1 MACNYEFQ
9 LPTGKVLMAL
19 PAGVSQESDF
29 TLDAFI
35 KDLTVYMSNNPK
47 AKEEFEKLLTTVSEQ
62 QYLEAKELSSANRKA
77 VLEQMASHLQQIG
90 VPVTLCTSA
99 TMPRVGTERNASA
112 CVVNG
117 QIYINTSKASV
128 SDPMHEMMH
137 LVFGVMKVDDYAL
150 FKEVMQQMF
159 KLKEAQEIYNTQ
171 LSTSYEG
178 LMYYDKLEETF
189 VRLISDLLL
198 GKYDLLHNEEL
209 SLFIDSMSKT
219 LKPSIEKTFG
229 IQMTDGLLDFLQSPI
244 KHLTKRGSTLFIKK
258 NYRTLGYTEHKQKVI
273 ESNRITQYIRDLINN
288 GTIQENCE

>member
-19 PAGVSQESDF
+19 PAGVSQELDF
-29 TLDAFI
+29 TLDTFI

-47 AKEEFEKLLTTVSEQ
+47 AKEEFEQLLTTVSEQ

-77 VLEQMASHLQQIG
+77 VLEQMVAHLQQIG

-150 FKEVMQQMF
+150 FKDVMQQMF

-171 LSTSYEG
+171 LSSSYEG

-198 GKYDLLHNEEL
+198 GKYDLMHNEEL
-209 SLFIDSMSKT
+209 SSFLDNMSET

-229 IQMTDGLLDFLQSPI
+229 IQMTDGLLDFLQSPV

-258 NYRTLGYTEHKQKVI
+258 NYRTLGYTEHKQKVV

>member
-19 PAGVSQESDF
+19 PAGASQESDF
-29 TLDAFI
+29 TLDTFI

-77 VLEQMASHLQQIG
+77 VLEQMAAHLQQIG

-150 FKEVMQQMF
+150 FKDVMQQMF

-178 LMYYDKLEETF
+178 LMHYDKLEETF

-198 GKYDLLHNEEL
+198 GKYDLMHNEEL
-209 SLFIDSMSKT
+209 STFLDNMSET

-229 IQMTDGLLDFLQSPI
+229 IQMTDGLLDFLQSPV

>member
-29 TLDAFI
+29 TLDTFI

-47 AKEEFEKLLTTVSEQ
+47 AKEQFEQLLTTVSEQ

-77 VLEQMASHLQQIG
+77 VLEQMAAHLQQIG

-150 FKEVMQQMF
+150 FKDVMQQMF

-209 SLFIDSMSKT
+209 SSFIDSMSEI

-229 IQMTDGLLDFLQSPI
+229 IQMTDGLLDFLQSPV

>member
-29 TLDAFI
+29 TLDTFI
-35 KDLTVYMSNNPK
+35 KDLTVYMSNTPK

-62 QYLEAKELSSANRKA
+62 QYLEAEELSSVNRKA
-77 VLEQMASHLQQIG
+77 VLEQMAAHLQQIG

-209 SLFIDSMSKT
+209 SSFIDSMSEI

-229 IQMTDGLLDFLQSPI
+229 IRMTDGLLDFLQSPV

-258 NYRTLGYTEHKQKVI
+258 NHRTLGYTEHKQKVI

>member
-9 LPTGKVLMAL
+9 LPAGKVLMAL

-47 AKEEFEKLLTTVSEQ
+47 AKEEFEQILTTVSEQ

-77 VLEQMASHLQQIG
+77 VLEQMTAHLQQIG

-137 LVFGVMKVDDYAL
+137 LVFGVMKVDDYTL
-150 FKEVMQQMF
+150 FKDVMQQMF

-209 SLFIDSMSKT
+209 SSFIDSMSEI

-229 IQMTDGLLDFLQSPI
+229 IQMTDGLLDFLQSPV

-258 NYRTLGYTEHKQKVI
+258 NYRTLGYTEHKQKVV

>member
-9 LPTGKVLMAL
+9 LPTGKVLMSL

-47 AKEEFEKLLTTVSEQ
+47 AKEQFEQLLTTVSEQ

-77 VLEQMASHLQQIG
+77 VLEQMAAHLQQIG

-137 LVFGVMKVDDYAL
+137 LVFGVMKVDDYTL
-150 FKEVMQQMF
+150 FKDVMQQMF

-171 LSTSYEG
+171 LSTSYDG

-209 SLFIDSMSKT
+209 SSFIDNMSET

-258 NYRTLGYTEHKQKVI
+258 NYRTLGYAEHKQKVV

>member
-19 PAGVSQESDF
+19 PAGASQESDF

-47 AKEEFEKLLTTVSEQ
+47 AKEEFEQILTTVSEQ

-77 VLEQMASHLQQIG
+77 VLEQMVAHLQQIG

-150 FKEVMQQMF
+150 FKDVMQQMF

-209 SLFIDSMSKT
+209 SSFIDSMSET

-229 IQMTDGLLDFLQSPI
+229 IQMTDGLLDFLQSPV

-258 NYRTLGYTEHKQKVI
+258 NYRTLGYTEHKQKVV

>member
-29 TLDAFI
+29 TLDTFI
-35 KDLTVYMSNNPK
+35 KDLTVYMSNTPK

-77 VLEQMASHLQQIG
+77 VLEQMVSHLQQIG

-150 FKEVMQQMF
+150 FKDVMQQMF

-178 LMYYDKLEETF
+178 LMHYDKLEETF

-198 GKYDLLHNEEL
+198 GKYDLMHNEEL
-209 SLFIDSMSKT
+209 STFLDNMSEI

-229 IQMTDGLLDFLQSPI
+229 IQMTDGLLDFLQSPV

-258 NYRTLGYTEHKQKVI
+258 NHRTLGYTEHKQKVI

-288 GTIQENCE
+288 GIIQENCE

>member
-29 TLDAFI
+29 TLDTFI

-47 AKEEFEKLLTTVSEQ
+47 AKEQFEQLLTTVSEQ

-77 VLEQMASHLQQIG
+77 VLEQMAAHLQQIG

-209 SLFIDSMSKT
+209 SSFIDSMSEI

-229 IQMTDGLLDFLQSPI
+229 IQMTDGLLDFLQSPV

>member
-29 TLDAFI
+29 TLDTFI

-62 QYLEAKELSSANRKA
+62 QYLEAKELSSVNRKA
-77 VLEQMASHLQQIG
+77 VLEQMTAHLQQIG

-150 FKEVMQQMF
+150 FKDVMQQMF

-209 SLFIDSMSKT
+209 SSFLDNMSET

-229 IQMTDGLLDFLQSPI
+229 IQMTDGLLDFLQSPV

>member
-47 AKEEFEKLLTTVSEQ
+47 AKEQFEQILTTVSEQ
-62 QYLEAKELSSANRKA
+62 QYLEAKELSSVNRKA
-77 VLEQMASHLQQIG
+77 VLEQMTSHLQQIG

-128 SDPMHEMMH
+128 SDTMHEMMH
-137 LVFGVMKVDDYAL
+137 LVFGVMKVDDYTL
-150 FKEVMQQMF
+150 FKDVMQQMF

-198 GKYDLLHNEEL
+198 GKYDLMHNEEL
-209 SLFIDSMSKT
+209 STFLDNMAEI

-229 IQMTDGLLDFLQSPI
+229 IQMTDGLLDFLQSPV

>member
-47 AKEEFEKLLTTVSEQ
+47 AKEEFEKLLTAVSEQ

-117 QIYINTSKASV
+117 QIYINTNKASV

-150 FKEVMQQMF
+150 FKDVMQQMF

-171 LSTSYEG
+171 LSASYEG

-209 SLFIDSMSKT
+209 SSFIDHMSET

-229 IQMTDGLLDFLQSPI
+229 IQMTDGLLDFLQSPV

>member
-19 PAGVSQESDF
+19 PAGASQELDF
-29 TLDAFI
+29 TLDTFI

-47 AKEEFEKLLTTVSEQ
+47 AKEEFEQLLTTVSEQ

-77 VLEQMASHLQQIG
+77 VLEQMVAHLQQIG

-150 FKEVMQQMF
+150 FKDVMQQMF

-171 LSTSYEG
+171 LSSSYEG

-198 GKYDLLHNEEL
+198 GKYDLMHNEEL
-209 SLFIDSMSKT
+209 SSFLDNMSET

-229 IQMTDGLLDFLQSPI
+229 IQMTDGLLDFLQSPV

-258 NYRTLGYTEHKQKVI
+258 NYRTLGYTEHKQKVV

>member
-19 PAGVSQESDF
+19 PAGASQESDF

-62 QYLEAKELSSANRKA
+62 QYLEAKELSSVNRKA
-77 VLEQMASHLQQIG
+77 VLEQMAAHLQQIG

-150 FKEVMQQMF
+150 FKDVMQQMF

-189 VRLISDLLL
+189 VRLVSDLLL
-198 GKYDLLHNEEL
+198 GKYDLMHNEEL
-209 SLFIDSMSKT
+209 STFLDNMSEI

-229 IQMTDGLLDFLQSPI
+229 IQMTDGLLDFLQSPV

>member
-19 PAGVSQESDF
+19 PAGASQESDF
-29 TLDAFI
+29 TLDTFI

-62 QYLEAKELSSANRKA
+62 QYLEAKELSSVNRKA
-77 VLEQMASHLQQIG
+77 VLEQMAAHLQQIG

-137 LVFGVMKVDDYAL
+137 LVFGVMKVDDYSL
-150 FKEVMQQMF
+150 FKDVMQQMF

-198 GKYDLLHNEEL
+198 GKYDLMHNEEL
-209 SLFIDSMSKT
+209 STFLDNMAEI

-229 IQMTDGLLDFLQSPI
+229 IQMTDGLLDFLQSPV

-258 NYRTLGYTEHKQKVI
+258 NYRTLGYTEHKQKVV

>member
-19 PAGVSQESDF
+19 PAGTSQESDF
-29 TLDAFI
+29 TLDTFI

-77 VLEQMASHLQQIG
+77 VLEQMAAHLQQIG

-150 FKEVMQQMF
+150 FKDVMQQMF

-209 SLFIDSMSKT
+209 SSFIDSMSET

-229 IQMTDGLLDFLQSPI
+229 IQMTDGLLDFLQSPV

-258 NYRTLGYTEHKQKVI
+258 NYRTLGYTEHKQKVV

>member
-9 LPTGKVLMAL
+9 LPTGKVLMTL
-19 PAGVSQESDF
+19 PAGASQESDF

-47 AKEEFEKLLTTVSEQ
+47 AKEEFEQILTTVSEQ
-62 QYLEAKELSSANRKA
+62 QYLEAKELSSVNRKA
-77 VLEQMASHLQQIG
+77 VLEQMTAHLQQIG

-150 FKEVMQQMF
+150 FKDVMQQMF

-209 SLFIDSMSKT
+209 SSFIDSMSET

-229 IQMTDGLLDFLQSPI
+229 IQMTDGLLDFLQSPV

-258 NYRTLGYTEHKQKVI
+258 NYRTLGYTEHKQKVV

>member
-19 PAGVSQESDF
+19 PTGVSQESDF
-29 TLDAFI
+29 TLDTFI

-47 AKEEFEKLLTTVSEQ
+47 AKEEFEQLLTTVSEQ

-77 VLEQMASHLQQIG
+77 VLEQMVAHLQQIG

-150 FKEVMQQMF
+150 FKDVMQQMF

-171 LSTSYEG
+171 LSSSYEG

-198 GKYDLLHNEEL
+198 GKYDLMHNEEL
-209 SLFIDSMSKT
+209 SSFLDNMSET

-229 IQMTDGLLDFLQSPI
+229 IQMTDGLLDFLQSPV

-258 NYRTLGYTEHKQKVI
+258 NYRTLGYTEHKQKVV

>member
-29 TLDAFI
+29 TLDTFI
-35 KDLTVYMSNNPK
+35 KDLTVYMSNTPK

-77 VLEQMASHLQQIG
+77 VLEQMVSHLQQIG

-150 FKEVMQQMF
+150 FKDVMQQMF

-178 LMYYDKLEETF
+178 LMHYDKLEETF

-198 GKYDLLHNEEL
+198 GKYDLMHNEEL
-209 SLFIDSMSKT
+209 STFLDNMSEI

-229 IQMTDGLLDFLQSPI
+229 IQMTDGLLDFLQSPV

-258 NYRTLGYTEHKQKVI
+258 NHRTLGYTEHKQKVI

>member
-47 AKEEFEKLLTTVSEQ
+47 AKEEFEQLLTTVSEQ

-77 VLEQMASHLQQIG
+77 VLEQMTAHLQQIG

-150 FKEVMQQMF
+150 FKDVMQQMF

-209 SLFIDSMSKT
+209 SSFIDSMSET

-229 IQMTDGLLDFLQSPI
+229 IQMTDGILDFLQSPI

-273 ESNRITQYIRDLINN
+273 ESNKITQYIRDLINN

>member
-19 PAGVSQESDF
+19 PAEVSQESDF
-29 TLDAFI
+29 TLDTFI

-47 AKEEFEKLLTTVSEQ
+47 AKEEFEQLLTTVSEQ

-77 VLEQMASHLQQIG
+77 VLEQMAAHLQQIG

-150 FKEVMQQMF
+150 FKDVMQQMF

-209 SLFIDSMSKT
+209 SSFLDNMSET

-229 IQMTDGLLDFLQSPI
+229 IQMTDGLLDFLQSPV

-258 NYRTLGYTEHKQKVI
+258 NYRTLGYTEHKQKVV

>member
-19 PAGVSQESDF
+19 PAGVSQELDF
-29 TLDAFI
+29 TLDTFI

-47 AKEEFEKLLTTVSEQ
+47 AKEEFGKLLTTVSEQ
-62 QYLEAKELSSANRKA
+62 QYLEAKELSSVNRKA
-77 VLEQMASHLQQIG
+77 VLEQMAAHLQQIG

-150 FKEVMQQMF
+150 FKDVMQQMF

-209 SLFIDSMSKT
+209 SSFLDNMSET

-229 IQMTDGLLDFLQSPI
+229 IQMTDGLLDFLQSPV

-258 NYRTLGYTEHKQKVI
+258 NYRTLGYTEHKQKVV

>member
-1 MACNYEFQ
+1 MTCNYEFQ

-29 TLDAFI
+29 SLDAFI

-47 AKEEFEKLLTTVSEQ
+47 AKEEFEKLLTIVSEQ
-62 QYLEAKELSSANRKA
+62 QYLEAKELSSVNRKA
-77 VLEQMASHLQQIG
+77 VLEQMAAHLHQIG

-99 TMPRVGTERNASA
+99 TMPRVGSERNASA

-150 FKEVMQQMF
+150 FKDVMQQMF

-171 LSTSYEG
+171 LSTSYDG

-198 GKYDLLHNEEL
+198 GKYDLMHNEEL
-209 SLFIDSMSKT
+209 STFLDNMSER

-229 IQMTDGLLDFLQSPI
+229 IQMTDGLLDFLQSPV

-258 NYRTLGYTEHKQKVI
+258 NYRTLGYTEHKQKVV

>member
-29 TLDAFI
+29 TLDTFI

-62 QYLEAKELSSANRKA
+62 YLEAKELSSVNRKA
-77 VLEQMASHLQQIG
+77 VLEQMAAHLQQIG

-150 FKEVMQQMF
+150 FKDVMQQMF

-209 SLFIDSMSKT
+209 SSFLDNMSET

-229 IQMTDGLLDFLQSPI
+229 IQMTDGLLDFLQSPV

-258 NYRTLGYTEHKQKVI
+258 NYRTLGYTEHKQKVV

>member
-19 PAGVSQESDF
+19 PAGISQESDF

-47 AKEEFEKLLTTVSEQ
+47 AKEEFEQLLTTVSEQ

-77 VLEQMASHLQQIG
+77 VLEQMTAHLQQIG

-137 LVFGVMKVDDYAL
+137 LVFGVMKVDDYTL
-150 FKEVMQQMF
+150 FKDVMQQMF

-209 SLFIDSMSKT
+209 STFLDNMSER

-229 IQMTDGLLDFLQSPI
+229 IQMTDGLLDFLQSPV

-258 NYRTLGYTEHKQKVI
+258 NYRTLGYTEHKQKVV

>member
-47 AKEEFEKLLTTVSEQ
+47 AKEQFEQLLTTVSEQ
-62 QYLEAKELSSANRKA
+62 QYLEAKELSSVNRKA
-77 VLEQMASHLQQIG
+77 VLEQMAAHLQQIG

-209 SLFIDSMSKT
+209 SSFIDSMSEI

-229 IQMTDGLLDFLQSPI
+229 IQMTDGLLDFLQSPV

>member
-47 AKEEFEKLLTTVSEQ
+47 AKEEFEQLLTTVSEQ

-77 VLEQMASHLQQIG
+77 VLEQMAAHLQQIG

-150 FKEVMQQMF
+150 FKDVMQQMF

-209 SLFIDSMSKT
+209 SSFIDSMSET

-229 IQMTDGLLDFLQSPI
+229 IQMTDGLLDFLQSPV

-258 NYRTLGYTEHKQKVI
+258 NYRTLGYTEHKQKVV

>member
-19 PAGVSQESDF
+19 PAGASQESDF
-29 TLDAFI
+29 TLDTFI

-62 QYLEAKELSSANRKA
+62 QYLAAKELSSVNRKA
-77 VLEQMASHLQQIG
+77 VLEQMAAHLQQIG

-150 FKEVMQQMF
+150 FKDVMQQMF

-198 GKYDLLHNEEL
+198 GKYDLMHNEEL
-209 SLFIDSMSKT
+209 SSFLDNMSET

-229 IQMTDGLLDFLQSPI
+229 IQMTDGLLDFLQSPV

-258 NYRTLGYTEHKQKVI
+258 NYRTLGYTEHKQKVV

>member
-19 PAGVSQESDF
+19 PAGASQESDF
-29 TLDAFI
+29 TLDTFI

-62 QYLEAKELSSANRKA
+62 QYLAAKELSSVNRKA
-77 VLEQMASHLQQIG
+77 VLEQMAAHLQQIG
-90 VPVTLCTSA
+90 VPVTLCTST
-99 TMPRVGTERNASA
+99 TMPKVGTERNASA

-150 FKEVMQQMF
+150 FKDVMQQIF

-178 LMYYDKLEETF
+178 LMHYDKLEETF

-198 GKYDLLHNEEL
+198 GKYDLMHNEEL
-209 SLFIDSMSKT
+209 STFLDNMSET

-229 IQMTDGLLDFLQSPI
+229 IQMTDGLLDFLQSPV

>member
-19 PAGVSQESDF
+19 PTGVSQESDF
-29 TLDAFI
+29 TLDTFI

-47 AKEEFEKLLTTVSEQ
+47 AKE
-62 QYLEAKELSSANRKA
+62 LSSANRKA
-77 VLEQMASHLQQIG
+77 VLEQMVAHLQQIG

-150 FKEVMQQMF
+150 FKDVMQQMF

-171 LSTSYEG
+171 LSSSYEG

-198 GKYDLLHNEEL
+198 GKYDLMHNEEL
-209 SLFIDSMSKT
+209 SSFLDNMSET

-229 IQMTDGLLDFLQSPI
+229 IQMTDGLLDFLQSPV

-258 NYRTLGYTEHKQKVI
+258 NYRTLGYTEHKQKVV

>member
-29 TLDAFI
+29 TLDTFI

-47 AKEEFEKLLTTVSEQ
+47 AKEQFEQLLTTVSEQ

-77 VLEQMASHLQQIG
+77 VLEQMTAHLQQIG

-209 SLFIDSMSKT
+209 SSFIDSMSEI

-229 IQMTDGLLDFLQSPI
+229 IQITDGLLDFLQSPV

>member
-47 AKEEFEKLLTTVSEQ
+47 AKEQFEQILTTVSEQ

-77 VLEQMASHLQQIG
+77 VLEQMAIHLQQIG

-209 SLFIDSMSKT
+209 SSFIDSMSEI

-229 IQMTDGLLDFLQSPI
+229 IQMTDGLLDFLQSPV

>member
-9 LPTGKVLMAL
+9 LPTGKVLMTL
-19 PAGVSQESDF
+19 PVGASQESDF

-47 AKEEFEKLLTTVSEQ
+47 AKEEFEQILTTVSEQ

-77 VLEQMASHLQQIG
+77 VLEQMAAHLQQIG

-150 FKEVMQQMF
+150 FKDVMQQMF

-198 GKYDLLHNEEL
+198 GKYDLMHNEEL
-209 SLFIDSMSKT
+209 STFLDNMSET

-229 IQMTDGLLDFLQSPI
+229 IQMTDGLLDFLQSPV

>member
-19 PAGVSQESDF
+19 PAGASQESDF
-29 TLDAFI
+29 TLDTFI

-77 VLEQMASHLQQIG
+77 VLEQMAAHLQQIG

-137 LVFGVMKVDDYAL
+137 LVFGVMKVDDYSL
-150 FKEVMQQMF
+150 FKDVMQQMF

-198 GKYDLLHNEEL
+198 GKYDLMHNEEL
-209 SLFIDSMSKT
+209 STFLDNMAEI

-229 IQMTDGLLDFLQSPI
+229 IQMTDGLLDFLQSPV

>member
-47 AKEEFEKLLTTVSEQ
+47 AKEQFEQLLTTVSEQ

-77 VLEQMASHLQQIG
+77 VLEQMVAHLQQIG

-150 FKEVMQQMF
+150 FKDVMQQMF

-171 LSTSYEG
+171 LSSSYEG

-198 GKYDLLHNEEL
+198 GKYDLMHNEEL
-209 SLFIDSMSKT
+209 SSFLDNMSET

-229 IQMTDGLLDFLQSPI
+229 IQMTDGLLDFLQSPV

-258 NYRTLGYTEHKQKVI
+258 NYRTLGYTEHKQKVV

>member
-9 LPTGKVLMAL
+9 LPTGKVLMTL

-29 TLDAFI
+29 TLDTFI
-35 KDLTVYMSNNPK
+35 KDLTVYMSNNSK

-62 QYLEAKELSSANRKA
+62 QYLEAKELSSVNRKA
-77 VLEQMASHLQQIG
+77 VLEQMAAHLQQIG
-90 VPVTLCTSA
+90 VPVTLCTST

-150 FKEVMQQMF
+150 FKDVMQQMF

-178 LMYYDKLEETF
+178 LMHYDKLEETF

-198 GKYDLLHNEEL
+198 GKYDLMHNEEL
-209 SLFIDSMSKT
+209 STFLDNMSEI

-229 IQMTDGLLDFLQSPI
+229 IQMTDGLLDFLQSPV